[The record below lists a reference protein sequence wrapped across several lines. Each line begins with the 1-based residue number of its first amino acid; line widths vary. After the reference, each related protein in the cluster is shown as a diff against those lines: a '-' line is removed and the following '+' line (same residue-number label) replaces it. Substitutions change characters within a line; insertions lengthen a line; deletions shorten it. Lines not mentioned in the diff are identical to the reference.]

1 MNEKLNYRLRFLEVL
16 AELQKAGHKCNTEIK
31 EQLDIVKDELEKVED
46 YLYQPE
52 DYVHEPEVE

>member
-31 EQLDIVKDELEKVED
+31 EQLDIVKDELEKVE
-46 YLYQPE
+46 E
-52 DYVHEPEVE
+52 FTFESEEI